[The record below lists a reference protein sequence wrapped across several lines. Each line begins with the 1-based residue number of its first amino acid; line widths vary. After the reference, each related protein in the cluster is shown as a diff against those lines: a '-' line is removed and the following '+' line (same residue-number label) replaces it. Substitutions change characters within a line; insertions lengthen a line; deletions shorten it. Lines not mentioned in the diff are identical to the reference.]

1 MVMTIAERTVYSA
14 ITERPGFS
22 WPGGAGLAVWLAVN
36 TEHYEFIAPSPQ
48 AWPRV
53 PQPDVQGY
61 ASREFG
67 NRVGFW
73 RVAELLD
80 QVGAPVTASLNLGIL
95 ERIPEIRKALAE
107 RLATVMRV
115 PAFLSP

>member
-1 MVMTIAERTVYSA
+1 MPHTPPQ
-14 ITERPGFS
+14 RPIYPSILDRPRFS

-61 ASREFG
+61 SSRELG
-67 NRVGFW
+67 NRVGCGRW
-73 RVAELLD
+73 AELLD

-95 ERIPEIRKALAE
+95 ERIREIRKALVE
-107 RLATVMRV
+107 RDWAIMSHGT
-115 PAFLSP
+115 FN